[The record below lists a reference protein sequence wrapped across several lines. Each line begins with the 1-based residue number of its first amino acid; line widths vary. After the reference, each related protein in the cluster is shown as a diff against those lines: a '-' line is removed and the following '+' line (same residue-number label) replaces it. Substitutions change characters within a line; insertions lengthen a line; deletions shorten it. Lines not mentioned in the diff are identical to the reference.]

1 MPIHY
6 VALLNRREDVV
17 LQGIYKSGGSNFK
30 TSVTKFTSQI
40 RQHGTKMISLDD
52 KLILVY
58 RNHEAVTAAI
68 VITKEID
75 L

>member
-6 VALLNRREDVV
+6 VALLNRREEVV

-30 TSVTKFTSQI
+30 TSVVKFTSQI

-58 RNHEAVTAAI
+58 RNQEAVTAAI

>member
-6 VALLNRREDVV
+6 VALLNRREEVV
-17 LQGIYKSGGSNFK
+17 LQGVYKSGGSNFK
-30 TSVTKFTSQI
+30 TSVVKFTSQI
-40 RQHGTKMISLDD
+40 RPHGTKMISLDD

-58 RNHEAVTAAI
+58 RNQEAVTAAI

>member
-30 TSVTKFTSQI
+30 TSVTKFTS
-40 RQHGTKMISLDD
+40 
-52 KLILVY
+52 
-58 RNHEAVTAAI
+58 
-68 VITKEID
+68 
-75 L
+75 

>member
-1 MPIHY
+1 MPIY
-6 VALLNRREDVV
+6 YAALLNKRDQVV

-30 TSVTKFTSQI
+30 TSVANFTHQI
-40 RQHGTKMISLDD
+40 RKPGTKMVALDD

-58 RNHEAVTAAI
+58 RNQDSVTAAV